1 MPDFR
6 LSVRALALA
15 WMIAPMLSVQALATD
30 SIPLSRFTRSD
41 GPVPAPWQLVRLNQK
56 VTATRYQL
64 VRQDGIIGIEAVANA
79 SMALLGRPLKADL
92 SVTPVLCWR
101 WRIDAPLVNADMSR
115 KSGDDYAA
123 RVYVALAMPA
133 EKISFV
139 LRTQLKLARALYG
152 DSVPDAAINY
162 VWDNRQPVGTRRA
175 NAYTDRTQMVVV
187 ETGGSHAR
195 QWREVRRDLAADI
208 EQAFPEQQ
216 ARPVLLSIAS
226 DTDNT
231 GEQARAVFADF
242 HLVPRGQACAFPPAK
257 P

>member
-6 LSVRALALA
+6 IPRRLLALTLLS
-15 WMIAPMLSVQALATD
+15 APLLATTPVLAAD
-30 SIPLSRFTRSD
+30 TVPLSRFTRSD
-41 GPVPAPWQLVRLNQK
+41 GPVPAPWQLVRLNQN
-56 VTATRYQL
+56 VPATRYQL
-64 VRQDGIIGIEAVANA
+64 VRQDGVTGIEAVADA

-92 SVTPVLCWR
+92 DATPMLCWR
-101 WRIDAPLVNADMSR
+101 WRIDAPLVKADMTR
-115 KSGDDYAA
+115 KTGDDYAA

-133 EKISFV
+133 EKIGFV

-162 VWDNRQPVGTRRA
+162 VWDNRNPVGTRRA

-187 ETGGSHAR
+187 ETGGTHAR
-195 QWREVRRDLAADI
+195 QWREARRDLAADI
-208 EQAFPEQQ
+208 EQAFPDQQ

-242 HLVPRGQACAFPPAK
+242 HLVPRGQACAFPPA
-257 P
+257 